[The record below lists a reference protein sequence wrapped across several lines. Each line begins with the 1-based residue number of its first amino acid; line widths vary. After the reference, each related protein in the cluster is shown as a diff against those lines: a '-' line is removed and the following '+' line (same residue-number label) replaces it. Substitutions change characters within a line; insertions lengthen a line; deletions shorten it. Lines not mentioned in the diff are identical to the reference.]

1 MSGIFLPF
9 SETAANRLQNSRG
22 FTSIKCAAPIQY
34 TQRSARDALIQAS
47 LDPEVS
53 SIEPLVQPERCPP
66 DTYFSFAVVIHG
78 KRCAIALTEAI
89 NCTFHAP
96 HGCQVGLAIGR
107 ASILSDP
114 AKTTAR
120 TIWACRETNLPPLFS
135 VKLLTK
141 LRAHPKG
148 IRLGDLEEALV
159 DEPKR
164 WVDYTLAMVCAGLV
178 TIDYRAPIT
187 DGSLVRIIPEQ
198 PRRAAVHW
206 IG

>member
-1 MSGIFLPF
+1 MSGIVLPY
-9 SETAANRLQNSRG
+9 SATAANRLQNSRG
-22 FTSIKCAAPIQY
+22 FMSVKCATPIQY

-53 SIEPLVQPERCPP
+53 SIEPLVRPEHCPP
-66 DTYFSFAVVIHG
+66 DTYFSFAVVIHN

-89 NCTFHAP
+89 NCTFDPP
-96 HGCQVGLAIGR
+96 HGCRVGLAIDR

-135 VKLLTK
+135 VKLLGR
-141 LRAHPKG
+141 LRAHPAG
-148 IRLGDLEEALV
+148 IRLGDLEETLV
-159 DEPKR
+159 EEPER

-178 TIDYRAPIT
+178 IIDYRAPIT
-187 DGSLVRIIPEQ
+187 DESLVRINLEQ
-198 PRRAAVHW
+198 RRQTAFHW